1 MPSPFS
7 IQVTIDA
14 EGVQGVRVIGEDWE
28 QPRAYAILERV
39 GPLLKQLD
47 ALVRGEAV
55 GEGTESSKGPVQC
68 IRSFAASQQAK
79 RLLQH

>member
-55 GEGTESSKGPVQC
+55 GEGTESLKEPVQ
-68 IRSFAASQQAK
+68 
-79 RLLQH
+79 

>member
-1 MPSPFS
+1 MRGKSVPQSFS
-7 IQVTIDA
+7 IELIINSK
-14 EGVQGVRVIGEDWE
+14 GVQAVRIYGDDWE

-55 GEGTESSKGPVQC
+55 GEGTESLKEPVQ
-68 IRSFAASQQAK
+68 
-79 RLLQH
+79 